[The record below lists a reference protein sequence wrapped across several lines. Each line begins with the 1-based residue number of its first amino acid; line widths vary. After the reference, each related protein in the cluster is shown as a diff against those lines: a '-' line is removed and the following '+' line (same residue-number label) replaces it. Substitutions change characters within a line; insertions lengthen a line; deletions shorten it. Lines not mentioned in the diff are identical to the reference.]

1 MNKETVHSVK
11 EKSIYRNAIQLNTLT
26 KERSNEE
33 GLMNHRRKEKK
44 QKKWEEKE
52 EKHNKTEN
60 REKEVE
66 TSRSQCN

>member
-11 EKSIYRNAIQLNTLT
+11 EKSIYRNAIQSNTLT
-26 KERSNEE
+26 KGRSNEE
-33 GLMNHRRKEKK
+33 GLMNHRRKKEEI
-44 QKKWEEKE
+44 KWEEKE
-52 EKHNKTEN
+52 EKHNKTEK